1 MKRITAFQARL
12 FLLRINKN
20 ERGRGMTTT
29 KANQI
34 VLPFTPENLK
44 ILLHK
49 ICDDQNEFTHQQL
62 VYWCEK
68 YTLYSQEYILDE
80 KKWQKGLQKDEER
93 EEAKAF
99 TIAEDITRQWY
110 TYMMKQCSSQ
120 EFNED
125 SIPYLEMPKGLFVK
139 WLNDLYIS

>member
-34 VLPFTPENLK
+34 VLPFTPEHLK
-44 ILLHK
+44 ILLHEV
-49 ICDDQNEFTHQQL
+49 CDDQNEFTHQQL

-68 YTLYSQEYILDE
+68 YALYSQEYMLDE
-80 KKWQKGLQKDEER
+80 KKWQQGLMDESEK

-99 TIAEDITRQWY
+99 AIAEDITRQWY
-110 TYMMKQCSSQ
+110 AYMMKQCSSE
-120 EFNED
+120 EFNVD
-125 SIPYLEMPKGLFVK
+125 SVPYLEMPKGLFVK